1 MRITLGVNSKSSD
14 FSIFLGESMF
24 MTIAEISAKLDLTQ
38 DTLRYYEKV
47 GLIPKVKRTSG
58 GIRNFTE
65 YDCGWIDFIK
75 CMRDAGVQVDALVEY
90 VNLFGLGDSTADA
103 RKQILVRERDRI
115 AAQIAEMQRT
125 LGRLNVKIERYEK
138 DIIPA
143 EKELVTAHKNE

>member
-1 MRITLGVNSKSSD
+1 MN
-14 FSIFLGESMF
+14 
-24 MTIAEISAKLDLTQ
+24 IAEVAAKFELTQ

-58 GIRNFTE
+58 GIRNYTE

-75 CMRDAGVQVDALVEY
+75 CMRNAGVQVDSLVEY
-90 VNLFGLGDSTADA
+90 VRLFEQGDSTADM

-115 AAQIAEMQRT
+115 STQVAEIQCT
-125 LGRLNVKIERYEK
+125 LDRLNVKIERYEK

-143 EKELVTAHKNE
+143 EKELLIAHNSE

>member
-1 MRITLGVNSKSSD
+1 MN
-14 FSIFLGESMF
+14 
-24 MTIAEISAKLDLTQ
+24 IAAVAVKFDLTQ

-58 GIRNFTE
+58 GIRNYTE

-75 CMRDAGVQVDALVEY
+75 CMRNAGVQVDSLVEY
-90 VNLFGLGDSTADA
+90 VRLFEQGDSTANL

-115 AAQIAEMQRT
+115 TAQVAEIQCT
-125 LGRLNVKIERYEK
+125 LDRLNAKIERYEK

-143 EKELVTAHKNE
+143 EKELLIAHNSE

>member
-1 MRITLGVNSKSSD
+1 MN
-14 FSIFLGESMF
+14 
-24 MTIAEISAKLDLTQ
+24 IAEVAAKFDLTQ

-58 GIRNFTE
+58 GIRNYTE

-75 CMRDAGVQVDALVEY
+75 CMRNAGVQVDSLVEY
-90 VNLFGLGDSTADA
+90 VRLFEQGDSTADM

-115 AAQIAEMQRT
+115 ATQVAEIQCT
-125 LGRLNVKIERYEK
+125 LDRLNAKIERYEK

-143 EKELVTAHKNE
+143 EKELLIAHNSE